1 MFRVFVETISDAYVC
16 CPRHSPTQA
25 DATCF
30 KAIDSIP
37 DASLYPHAARWYK
50 HIASYETEFADL
62 PGDVAK
68 PIEAY
73 GSGGN
78 NPSLQTAPNAGNEE
92 GDEEIDLFDSEEEE
106 DPEAARIREQ
116 RLADYKKRKAAKPK
130 TIAKSVVTLDVKPW
144 GK

>member
-1 MFRVFVETISDAYVC
+1 MIRLLCKTTSEAYFC
-16 CPRHSPTQA
+16 CHRHSPSQA

-30 KAIDSIP
+30 KAIESIP

-68 PIEAY
+68 PFGAY
-73 GSGGN
+73 GSRGN
-78 NPSLQTAPNAGNEE
+78 DALRTASNAGNEE
-92 GDEEIDLFDSEEEE
+92 GDGEIDLFGSDEEE
-106 DPEAARIREQ
+106 DPEAVHIREQ
-116 RLADYKKRKAAKPK
+116 RLADYKERKAAKPN